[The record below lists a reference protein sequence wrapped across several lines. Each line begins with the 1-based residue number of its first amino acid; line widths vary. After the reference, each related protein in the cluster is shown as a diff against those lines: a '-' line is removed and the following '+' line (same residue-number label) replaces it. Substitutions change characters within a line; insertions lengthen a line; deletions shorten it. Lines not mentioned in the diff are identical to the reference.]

1 MGLMEEKQLNLGEML
16 DSLSELNGEQF
27 SLEAFA
33 SVLALP
39 DEEFKTL
46 SGIILDELN
55 KSLNN
60 PNDRLLL
67 AQSFNAQGITSDEVI
82 ANFKELATQID
93 SIKDDVLPQAKRDFI
108 KQIVGLMVNA
118 IAETEGISKR
128 IIQIPIE
135 LCHPNA
141 KIPAYAKPGDAGMD
155 IYALEDFEVAPGER
169 KIIKTGLKV
178 AIPRGYELQVRP
190 RSGTSVKTALR
201 VANTPGTI
209 DSGYRDE
216 IGVIIENI
224 EPKIKDIG
232 YDFDDNGNI
241 IIKSILH
248 GSVFN
253 VGKGERFAQL
263 VLNEVPSAA
272 FYPVESVAQI
282 GENRGGGFGSTGKE

>member
-1 MGLMEEKQLNLGEML
+1 MEEKQLNLGEML

-93 SIKDDVLPQAKRDFI
+93 SIKDDVLPQAKRDFV
-108 KQIVGLMVNA
+108 KQIVGSMVNA

-282 GENRGGGFGSTGKE
+282 GENRGGGFGSTGKK

>member
-1 MGLMEEKQLNLGEML
+1 MEEKQLNLGEML

-82 ANFKELATQID
+82 ANFKELAIQID
-93 SIKDDVLPQAKRDFI
+93 SIKDDILPQAKRDFV

-272 FYPVESVAQI
+272 FYPVDSVAQI

>member
-1 MGLMEEKQLNLGEML
+1 MEEKQLNLGEML

-93 SIKDDVLPQAKRDFI
+93 SIKDDVLPQAKRDFV

-248 GSVFN
+248 GSVFS

-272 FYPVESVAQI
+272 FYPVDSVAQI

>member
-1 MGLMEEKQLNLGEML
+1 MEEKQLNLGEML

-93 SIKDDVLPQAKRDFI
+93 SIKDDVLSQAKRDFV

-224 EPKIKDIG
+224 EPEVKDIG
-232 YDFDDNGNI
+232 YVFDNNGNI

-272 FYPVESVAQI
+272 FYPVDSVAQI
-282 GENRGGGFGSTGKE
+282 GENRGGGFGSTGKK

>member
-1 MGLMEEKQLNLGEML
+1 MEEKQLNLGEML

-93 SIKDDVLPQAKRDFI
+93 SIKDDVLPQAKRDFV

-178 AIPRGYELQVRP
+178 AIPHGYELQVRP

>member
-1 MGLMEEKQLNLGEML
+1 MEEKQLNLGEML

-93 SIKDDVLPQAKRDFI
+93 SIKDDVLPQAKRDFV

-224 EPKIKDIG
+224 EPKIKDIA
-232 YDFDDNGNI
+232 YVFDNNGNI

-272 FYPVESVAQI
+272 FYPVDSIAQI
-282 GENRGGGFGSTGKE
+282 GENRGGGFGSTGKK

>member
-1 MGLMEEKQLNLGEML
+1 MEEKQLNLGEML

-82 ANFKELATQID
+82 ANFKELAIQID
-93 SIKDDVLPQAKRDFI
+93 SIKDDILPQAKRDFV

-241 IIKSILH
+241 IIKSILY

-253 VGKGERFAQL
+253 VEKGERFAQL

>member
-1 MGLMEEKQLNLGEML
+1 MEEKQLNLGEML

-93 SIKDDVLPQAKRDFI
+93 SIKDDVLPQAKRDFV

-232 YDFDDNGNI
+232 YVFDNNGNI

-272 FYPVESVAQI
+272 FYPVDSVAQI
-282 GENRGGGFGSTGKE
+282 GENRGGGFGSTGKK

>member
-1 MGLMEEKQLNLGEML
+1 MEEKQLNLGEML

-93 SIKDDVLPQAKRDFI
+93 SIKDDVLPQAKRDFV

-224 EPKIKDIG
+224 EPKIKDIA
-232 YDFDDNGNI
+232 YVFDNNGNI

>member
-1 MGLMEEKQLNLGEML
+1 MEEKQLNLGEML

-93 SIKDDVLPQAKRDFI
+93 SIKDDVLPQAKRDFV

-169 KIIKTGLKV
+169 KIVKTGLKV

-282 GENRGGGFGSTGKE
+282 GENRGGGFGSTGKK

>member
-1 MGLMEEKQLNLGEML
+1 MEEKQLNLGEML

-67 AQSFNAQGITSDEVI
+67 AQSFNAQGITSDEVN
-82 ANFKELATQID
+82 ANFKELATQI
-93 SIKDDVLPQAKRDFI
+93 
-108 KQIVGLMVNA
+108 VGSMVNA

-216 IGVIIENI
+216 IGVII
-224 EPKIKDIG
+224 
-232 YDFDDNGNI
+232 
-241 IIKSILH
+241 
-248 GSVFN
+248 
-253 VGKGERFAQL
+253 
-263 VLNEVPSAA
+263 
-272 FYPVESVAQI
+272 
-282 GENRGGGFGSTGKE
+282 

>member
-1 MGLMEEKQLNLGEML
+1 MEEKQLNLGEML

-33 SVLALP
+33 SILALP

-67 AQSFNAQGITSDEVI
+67 AQSFNAQGITSDEAI
-82 ANFKELATQID
+82 ANFKELAMQID
-93 SIKDDVLPQAKRDFI
+93 SIGDDVLPQAKRDFV
-108 KQIVGLMVNA
+108 KQVVGLMVNA
-118 IAETEGISKR
+118 VAETEGISKR

-232 YDFDDNGNI
+232 YEFDDNGNI

-272 FYPVESVAQI
+272 FYPVDSVAQI

>member
-1 MGLMEEKQLNLGEML
+1 MEEKQLNLGEML

-93 SIKDDVLPQAKRDFI
+93 SIKDDVLPQAKRDFV

-253 VGKGERFAQL
+253 VGKGERVAQL

-282 GENRGGGFGSTGKE
+282 GENRGGGFGSTGKK

>member
-1 MGLMEEKQLNLGEML
+1 MEEKQLNLGEML

-60 PNDRLLL
+60 HNDRLLL

-93 SIKDDVLPQAKRDFI
+93 SIKDDVLPQAKRDFV

-169 KIIKTGLKV
+169 KIIKTGLKI

-224 EPKIKDIG
+224 EPKIKDID

-272 FYPVESVAQI
+272 FYPVDSVAQI
-282 GENRGGGFGSTGKE
+282 GENRGGGFGSTGKK

>member
-1 MGLMEEKQLNLGEML
+1 MEEKQLNLGEML

-82 ANFKELATQID
+82 VNFNELATQID
-93 SIKDDVLPQAKRDFI
+93 SIKDDVLPQAKRDFV
-108 KQIVGLMVNA
+108 KQIVGSMVNA

-282 GENRGGGFGSTGKE
+282 GENRGGGFGSTGKK

>member
-1 MGLMEEKQLNLGEML
+1 MEEKQLNLGEML

-93 SIKDDVLPQAKRDFI
+93 SIKDDVLPQAKRDFV

-224 EPKIKDIG
+224 EPKIKDIA
-232 YDFDDNGNI
+232 YVFDNNGNI

-272 FYPVESVAQI
+272 FYPVDSVAQI
-282 GENRGGGFGSTGKE
+282 GENRGGGFGSTGKK

>member
-1 MGLMEEKQLNLGEML
+1 MEEKQLNLGEML

-93 SIKDDVLPQAKRDFI
+93 SIKDDVLPQAKRDFV

-232 YDFDDNGNI
+232 YVFDNNGNI

-272 FYPVESVAQI
+272 FYPVDSVAQI

>member
-1 MGLMEEKQLNLGEML
+1 MEEKQLNLGEML

-93 SIKDDVLPQAKRDFI
+93 SIKDDVLPQAKRDFV

-190 RSGTSVKTALR
+190 RSGTSAKTALR

-282 GENRGGGFGSTGKE
+282 GENRGGGFGSTGKK

>member
-1 MGLMEEKQLNLGEML
+1 MEEKQLNLGEML

-93 SIKDDVLPQAKRDFI
+93 SIKDDVLPQAKRDFV

-224 EPKIKDIG
+224 EPKIKDIA
-232 YDFDDNGNI
+232 YVFDNNGNI

-272 FYPVESVAQI
+272 FYPVESVTQI

>member
-1 MGLMEEKQLNLGEML
+1 MEEKQLNLGEML

-93 SIKDDVLPQAKRDFI
+93 SIKDDVLPQAKRDFV

-141 KIPAYAKPGDAGMD
+141 KIPAYAKFGDAGMD

-224 EPKIKDIG
+224 EPKIKDID

-282 GENRGGGFGSTGKE
+282 GENRGGGFGSTGKK

>member
-1 MGLMEEKQLNLGEML
+1 MEEKQLNLGEML

-169 KIIKTGLKV
+169 KIVKTGLKV

>member
-1 MGLMEEKQLNLGEML
+1 MEEKQLNLGEML

-93 SIKDDVLPQAKRDFI
+93 SIKDDVLPQAKRDFV

-141 KIPAYAKPGDAGMD
+141 KIPAYAKPDDAGMD

-224 EPKIKDIG
+224 EPKIKDIA
-232 YDFDDNGNI
+232 YVFDNNGNI

>member
-1 MGLMEEKQLNLGEML
+1 MEEKQLNLGEML

-82 ANFKELATQID
+82 VNFKELATQID
-93 SIKDDVLPQAKRDFI
+93 SIKDDVLPQAKRDFV

-241 IIKSILH
+241 IIKSILY

>member
-1 MGLMEEKQLNLGEML
+1 MEEKQLNLGEML

-93 SIKDDVLPQAKRDFI
+93 SIKDDVLPQAKRDFV
-108 KQIVGLMVNA
+108 KQIVGSMVNA

>member
-1 MGLMEEKQLNLGEML
+1 MEEKQLNLGEML

-93 SIKDDVLPQAKRDFI
+93 SIKDDVLPQAKRDFV

-135 LCHPNA
+135 LCYPNA

>member
-1 MGLMEEKQLNLGEML
+1 MEEKQLNLGEML

-93 SIKDDVLPQAKRDFI
+93 SIKDDVLPQAKRDFV

-224 EPKIKDIG
+224 EPEVKDIG
-232 YDFDDNGNI
+232 YVFDNNGNI

-272 FYPVESVAQI
+272 FYPVDSVAQI
-282 GENRGGGFGSTGKE
+282 GENRGGGFGSTGKK

>member
-1 MGLMEEKQLNLGEML
+1 MEEKQLNLGEML

-93 SIKDDVLPQAKRDFI
+93 SIKDDVLPQAKRDFV

-232 YDFDDNGNI
+232 YDFDNNGNI

>member
-1 MGLMEEKQLNLGEML
+1 MEEKQLNLGEML
-16 DSLSELNGEQF
+16 DSLSELNSEQF

-93 SIKDDVLPQAKRDFI
+93 SIKDDVLPQAKRDFV
-108 KQIVGLMVNA
+108 KQIVGSMVNA

-201 VANTPGTI
+201 IANTPGTI

-272 FYPVESVAQI
+272 FYPVESVVQI

>member
-1 MGLMEEKQLNLGEML
+1 MEEKQLNLGEML

-93 SIKDDVLPQAKRDFI
+93 SIKDDVLPQAKRDFV

-118 IAETEGISKR
+118 IAETEGISQR

-178 AIPRGYELQVRP
+178 AIPRGYELEVRP
-190 RSGTSVKTALR
+190 RYGTSVKTALR

-224 EPKIKDIG
+224 EPKIKDIA
-232 YDFDDNGNI
+232 YVFDNNGNI

>member
-1 MGLMEEKQLNLGEML
+1 MEEKQLNLGEML

-93 SIKDDVLPQAKRDFI
+93 SIKDDVLPQAKRDFV

-224 EPKIKDIG
+224 EPKIKDID

>member
-1 MGLMEEKQLNLGEML
+1 MEEKQLNLGEML

-93 SIKDDVLPQAKRDFI
+93 SIKDDVLPQAKRDFV
-108 KQIVGLMVNA
+108 KQIVGSMVNA

-272 FYPVESVAQI
+272 FYPVDSVAQI

>member
-1 MGLMEEKQLNLGEML
+1 MEEKQLNLGEML

-93 SIKDDVLPQAKRDFI
+93 SIKDDVLPQAKRDFV

>member
-1 MGLMEEKQLNLGEML
+1 MEEKQLNLGEML

-93 SIKDDVLPQAKRDFI
+93 SIKDDVLPQAKRDFV

-272 FYPVESVAQI
+272 FYPVDSVAQI

>member
-1 MGLMEEKQLNLGEML
+1 MEEKQLNLGEML

-60 PNDRLLL
+60 PNDKLLL

-93 SIKDDVLPQAKRDFI
+93 SIKDDVLPQAKRDFV

-232 YDFDDNGNI
+232 YVFDNNGNI

>member
-1 MGLMEEKQLNLGEML
+1 MEEKQLNLGEML

-46 SGIILDELN
+46 SVIILDELN

-272 FYPVESVAQI
+272 FYPVDSVAQI

>member
-1 MGLMEEKQLNLGEML
+1 MEEKQLNLGEML

-27 SLEAFA
+27 GLETFA
-33 SVLALP
+33 SILALP

-82 ANFKELATQID
+82 ANFKEIATQID
-93 SIKDDVLPQAKRDFI
+93 SIGDDILPQAKRDFV

-135 LCHPNA
+135 LCHSNA
-141 KIPAYAKPGDAGMD
+141 KIPVYAKPGDAGMD

-224 EPKIKDIG
+224 EPKVKDIG

-282 GENRGGGFGSTGKE
+282 GKNRGGGFGSTGKE

>member
-1 MGLMEEKQLNLGEML
+1 MEEKQLNLGEML

-93 SIKDDVLPQAKRDFI
+93 SIKDDVLPQAKRDFV

-155 IYALEDFEVAPGER
+155 ICALEDFEVAPGER

>member
-1 MGLMEEKQLNLGEML
+1 MEEKQLNLGEML

-93 SIKDDVLPQAKRDFI
+93 SIKDDVLPQAKRDFV
-108 KQIVGLMVNA
+108 KQIVGSMVNA

-155 IYALEDFEVAPGER
+155 LYALEDFEVAPGER

-282 GENRGGGFGSTGKE
+282 GENRGGGFGSTGKK

>member
-1 MGLMEEKQLNLGEML
+1 MEEKQLNLGEML

-67 AQSFNAQGITSDEVI
+67 AQSYNAQGITSDEVI

-93 SIKDDVLPQAKRDFI
+93 SIKDDVLPQAKRDFV

-224 EPKIKDIG
+224 EPKIKDIA
-232 YDFDDNGNI
+232 YVFDNNGNI